1 MAEYKPSINDAANCN
16 WNTWVQ
22 FRLSFGAPKIGK
34 KADGS
39 EYHMWGATFTGPS
52 ALDCGEKGALA
63 PGDMCTWFQEF
74 DTLDAWS
81 RAAPAKGA
89 QVAVRINKPN
99 AGSKKAWELVFAD
112 AAQQARAAT
121 APAPATPQFVPPT
134 AGAEPTF
141 QVQPTPQQ
149 YVPDIAPVQ
158 TPPPIFLH
166 LTPTRPT
173 IDDLAHVLL
182 GCLAAAKWAFAGNDL
197 EPAVEDV
204 RSAGVA
210 IFIAALSER
219 TVLPVSDCPAADD
232 EPGPTLD
239 PTVAA
244 DDDLP
249 F

>member
-1 MAEYKPSINDAANCN
+1 VAEYKPSVNDAANCN

-141 QVQPTPQQ
+141 QPLPSTAPAPAAA
-149 YVPDIAPVQ
+149 PDARPVFVARPAPD
-158 TPPPIFLH
+158 
-166 LTPTRPT
+166 RPT